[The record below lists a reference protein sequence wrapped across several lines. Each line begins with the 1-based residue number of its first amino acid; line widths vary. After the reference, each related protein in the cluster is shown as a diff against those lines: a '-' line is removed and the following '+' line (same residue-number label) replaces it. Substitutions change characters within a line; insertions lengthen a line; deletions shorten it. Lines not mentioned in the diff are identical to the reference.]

1 MQPQTTRRHIADL
14 DCHIVSASEE
24 ITNVA
29 IFCHGF
35 GAPGTDL
42 VPLGE
47 EILRAVPELKG
58 YQFIFPAAPI
68 DMAEYGLPGGRAWW
82 MIDMMKLQ
90 RAAEQGDFRDLRKES
105 PENLPV
111 VRNSLLALIE
121 EVKRETRLPMSQFVL
136 GGFSQGSM
144 LVTDVTLQLEEKPG
158 GLIVWSG
165 TLLNEGVWRPRAA
178 TLTGLPIMQS
188 HGKQDPIL
196 PFEAAQWLHE
206 MFEEGGA
213 KVSFVEFHGGH
224 AIPPQAF
231 MGAAELLKQVSSHV

>member
-1 MQPQTTRRHIADL
+1 MQPQITRRHIADL
-14 DCHIVSASEE
+14 DCRVVSTGEE

-47 EILRAVPELKG
+47 ELLRALPELQG

-68 DMAEYGLPGGRAWW
+68 DMTEYGLPGGRAWW
-82 MIDMMKLQ
+82 MIDIVKLQ
-90 RAAEQGDFRDLRKES
+90 QAAEQGDFRDLRKES
-105 PENLPV
+105 PEDLPV
-111 VRNSLLALIE
+111 VRGSMLALIE
-121 EVKRETRLPMSQFVL
+121 EVKHETRLPLSQFVL

-144 LVTDVTLQLEEKPG
+144 LATNITLHLEEKPG

-165 TLLNEGVWRPRAA
+165 TLLNEDVWRPLAS
-178 TLTGLPIMQS
+178 TLAGVPIMQS
-188 HGKQDPIL
+188 HGHQDPIL
-196 PFEAAQWLHE
+196 PFEAAQWLHQ

-213 KVSFVEFHGGH
+213 TASFVEFHGGH

-231 MGAAELLKQVSSHV
+231 MGAAELLKQVCSHV

>member
-1 MQPQTTRRHIADL
+1 MQPQIARRRIADL
-14 DCHIVSASEE
+14 DCHVLTSGEE

-47 EILRAVPELKG
+47 ELLRAIPELKG

-68 DMAEYGLPGGRAWW
+68 DMTEYGLPGGRAWW
-82 MIDMMKLQ
+82 MIDMVKLQ
-90 RAAEQGDFRDLRKES
+90 QAAEQGDFRDLRKES
-105 PENLPV
+105 PDELPD
-111 VRNSLLALIE
+111 VRKSLMALIE
-121 EVKRETRLPMSQFVL
+121 EVHNETRVPMSQFVL

-144 LVTDVTLQLEEKPG
+144 LATDVTLHLENKPG

-165 TLLNEGVWRPRAA
+165 TLLNEDVWRPRIS
-178 TLTGLPIMQS
+178 TLSELPIMQS
-188 HGKQDPIL
+188 HGRQDPIL
-196 PFEAAQWLHE
+196 PFEAAQWLHQ

-213 KVSFVEFHGGH
+213 HATFVEFQGGH
-224 AIPPQAF
+224 AIPAQAF